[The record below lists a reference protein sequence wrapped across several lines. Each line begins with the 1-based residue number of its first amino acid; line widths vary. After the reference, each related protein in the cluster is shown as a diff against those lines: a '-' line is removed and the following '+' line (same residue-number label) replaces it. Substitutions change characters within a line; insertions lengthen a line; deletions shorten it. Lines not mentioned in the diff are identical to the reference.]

1 MTKAISNLEA
11 FRGGS
16 SMTKKLFVL
25 VALLSLVATANA
37 QDAKSVL
44 QTASTAMGSDNVRII
59 QYSGKGWI
67 RALGQ
72 SFSPTE
78 DWPNLDMP
86 NYTRTVDYGAR
97 TSSEQLTR
105 SQGNN
110 PRRGGGGIPLAAD
123 QQQFNLVSG
132 NFAWNMN
139 GNNANPQPAAAE
151 QRQLEIWLTPHGFL
165 KAAAQARDLRAT
177 PITLAATNVGPGGN
191 YVFLSFTH
199 GKYRINGQINS
210 QNLVER
216 VQTWVANPVLGDMF
230 WEVRYSDYKDYSG
243 VKFPGVMHYHQ
254 GIGRGALGH
263 NFMEVQVGSVQ
274 VNPTVAA
281 LTIPDAVRQATIPPV
296 RVESQ
301 RLANGVWL
309 VGGGSHNSVAVE
321 FRDFVTVVEAPQ
333 NEARA
338 LAVIAEVKKLV
349 PNKPIRYVV
358 NTHHHF
364 DHSGGL
370 RPFAVIGATIVTH
383 QTNRDFYE
391 RYLLD
396 PSVRTVEPDL
406 LSGINPWFAQNR
418 VPPIQEVNDKYV
430 LSDGVRTMDVY
441 LVQGLNHSSGML
453 VAYLPTEKILVN
465 ADLYSP
471 PAAGA
476 QAPAVNPSMTALN
489 QTIRRLNLDVAQHV
503 PIHGAPGAHADF
515 LKIVGT
521 SSN

>member
-1 MTKAISNLEA
+1 
-11 FRGGS
+11 
-16 SMTKKLFVL
+16 
-25 VALLSLVATANA
+25 
-37 QDAKSVL
+37 
-44 QTASTAMGSDNVRII
+44 
-59 QYSGKGWI
+59 
-67 RALGQ
+67 
-72 SFSPTE
+72 
-78 DWPNLDMP
+78 MP
-86 NYTRTVDYGAR
+86 NYTRTVDYNNR

-132 NFAWNMN
+132 DFAWNI
-139 GNNANPQPAAAE
+139 NNNNPVPQPAAAS

-165 KAAAQARDLRAT
+165 KAAAQASDLKASRVS
-177 PITLAATNVGPGGN
+177 LAATNTGPAGD
-191 YVFLSFTH
+191 YTFLSFTQ
-199 GKYRINGQINS
+199 GKYKVNGQINS

-230 WEVRYSDYKDYSG
+230 WEVRYSNYSDHNG
-243 VKFPGVMHYHQ
+243 VKFPNVMHYHQ
-254 GIGRGALGH
+254 GIGRGTLGH

-281 LTIPDAVRQATIPPV
+281 LAVPDAVRQAAIPPV
-296 RVESQ
+296 RVDSQ

-309 VGGGSHNSVAVE
+309 LGGGSHNSVLVE
-321 FRDFVTVVEAPQ
+321 FRDHLAVVEAPL
-333 NEARA
+333 NEARS
-338 LAVIAEVKKLV
+338 LAVIAEVKRLV

-370 RPFAVIGATIVTH
+370 RPYTVNGATIVTH
-383 QTNRDFYE
+383 RSNRDFYE

-396 PSVRTVEPDL
+396 PGARTVEPDL

-418 VPPIQEVNDKYV
+418 VPPIEGVNDKFV
-430 LSDGVRTMDVY
+430 LSDGVRTMDLY
-441 LVQGLNHSSGML
+441 LVQGLNHSDGML
-453 VAYLPTEKILVN
+453 VAYLPTEKLLIN
-465 ADLYSP
+465 ADLYTP

-476 QAPAVNPSMTALN
+476 QPPAANPNMRALN
-489 QTIRRLNLDVAQHV
+489 QNIRRLGLDVTQHV
-503 PIHGAPGAHADF
+503 PIHGAPGPHQDF

-521 SSN
+521 TAN